1 MVIMVPLQPN
11 PWSKLAGHPDHSW
24 KWNQQISSYCCD
36 IIHSRSSRYI
46 TVEQAT
52 SDADTFVSTS
62 LELADSGKAVVLVG
76 TDADFLI
83 MLVDR
88 TPPDAKLFLLRP
100 SMNAKPAKVFN
111 ISVIQLAVR
120 DRKQEL
126 LFLHAIT
133 GYGDITSAL
142 YR

>member
-1 MVIMVPLQPN
+1 MEPTN
-11 PWSKLAGHPDHSW
+11 LAA
-24 KWNQQISSYCCD
+24 ISSILD
-36 IIHSRSSRYI
+36 QAGI

-52 SDADTFVSTS
+52 SDADTYVSTS

-76 TDADFLI
+76 TDADFLV
-83 MLVDR
+83 MLVAR

-120 DRKQEL
+120 DRKQVQQWL
-126 LFLHAIT
+126 GRDLPPTDWGLKYHNNSLIPIATDLPATHQKLMKVI
-133 GYGDITSAL
+133 L
-142 YR
+142 KLQL